1 MGRTD
6 PTEEFRSV
14 LDRFPSGLK
23 TLIEAEVAAGNRI
36 LHAGAGHPAPP
47 VGEQVMFAEELKT
60 REKNAKDGLRFHE
73 RESSSH
79 HQEITDDQGLFWV
92 LTAPLPPPPLPDMN
106 RIRDRANF
114 SPEPVH
120 GVMRV
125 FARDEV
131 EMDVRGEMLVLHEEG
146 RRTDIIWTWNKGNYP
161 YRSSLSPWW
170 YIEQRRSEPMSEEEK
185 ERVLERFMAYGRA
198 HISSNIELRD

>member
-1 MGRTD
+1 MTGHDISKEHQRVVD
-6 PTEEFRSV
+6 
-14 LDRFPSGLK
+14 LFPAALK
-23 TLIEAEVAAGNRI
+23 ALIEAELAAGNRI
-36 LHAGAGHPAPP
+36 VHAGAGHPAPP
-47 VGEQVMFAEELKT
+47 VAEQVMFAEELKT

-79 HQEITDDQGLFWV
+79 HQEITDDHGLFWI

-106 RIRDRANF
+106 TIRDRANF

-146 RRTDIIWTWNKGNYP
+146 RRTDIIWTWNKGNYL

>member
-131 EMDVRGEMLVLHEEG
+131 EMHVRGEMLVLHEEG
-146 RRTDIIWTWNKGNYP
+146 QRTDIIWTWNKGNYL

-198 HISSNIELRD
+198 HMSSNIELRD